1 MKKKILLCAVIALAV
16 LLTAILA
23 ACSGGNTYQAT
34 VEGIDCAT
42 ISDAGKEGV
51 ISAIK
56 EGGSASYDLWLP
68 NKYDPA
74 TVRLTVDGQPISTTL
89 NTQYDNNADLS
100 GVQVALTF
108 TVTDVK
114 KNIVVKVSAEERKAD
129 FVFKLAEGAA
139 VTNRDILTDF
149 RIADKF
155 TALEAVSSES
165 GKTLSFTSSELD
177 ALTEGISITSGR
189 SIGHYELYNSSDDEP
204 GWFIEGEDGYIRP
217 VIDSEKHN
225 YTLLLL
231 TSNLKLNNLVKEVY
245 IYPQNVSY
253 ESWYVN
259 SETGSVADCVISGD
273 GNSTFAANDNR
284 TVTITLK
291 NAEGADLSN
300 AKVFVNDTELK
311 KNASGEYVI
320 EAGKS
325 PIEYVNVGENTNY
338 ITTEFDIRVTGV
350 DMSGA
355 TGAKTFTYEPFGDA
369 FEYDVM
375 SNYYYTEGNTAWYY
389 ENVNGYY
396 ENASFAMDRFNNDSL
411 LPSVITITGESYS
424 KTIDIKE
431 YLPLQPTGYMQAE
444 IYRDEEAGLT
454 VWVHYSENGTD
465 MSDINRISVE
475 VSMRKNYTVSFAE

>member
-1 MKKKILLCAVIALAV
+1 MKKKILLCAIIALAAM
-16 LLTAILA
+16 LTAILA
-23 ACSGGNTYQAT
+23 ACSGGKTYQAS
-34 VEGIDCAT
+34 VEGIDGAA

-56 EGGSASYDLWLP
+56 EGGSASYDLTLP

-74 TVRLTVDGQPISTTL
+74 TVRLTVDGQPLSYTL
-89 NTQYDNNADLS
+89 NANYDNAAMLNDY
-100 GVQVALTF
+100 QVALTF

-139 VTNRDILTDF
+139 VTNRDILADF

-273 GNSTFAANDNR
+273 GNSTFAANDDR

-291 NAEGADLSN
+291 NVEGADLSN

-325 PIEYVNVGENTNY
+325 PIEYVNVDENTNY

-369 FEYDVM
+369 FEYDVL
-375 SNYYYTEGNTAWYY
+375 SNYYYSEGNTAWYY

-396 ENASFAMDRFNNDSL
+396 ENASFYMDRFNSDSL

-444 IYRDEEAGLT
+444 IYRDEEAELR

>member
-1 MKKKILLCAVIALAV
+1 MKKKILLCAIIALAV
-16 LLTAILA
+16 MLTAILA
-23 ACSGGNTYQAT
+23 ACSGGKTYQAT
-34 VEGIDCAT
+34 VEGIDDAT

-56 EGGSASYDLWLP
+56 EGGSASYDLTLP

-74 TVRLTVDGQPISTTL
+74 TVKLTVDGQPISTTL
-89 NTQYDNNADLS
+89 NIQYDNNADLS

-114 KNIVVKVSAEERKAD
+114 KNIVVKVSAEERKVD

-177 ALTEGISITSGR
+177 ALTAGISITSGR
-189 SIGHYELYNSSDDEP
+189 SIGHYELYNSLGDEP
-204 GWFIEGEDGYIRP
+204 GWFINGDDGNINP

-225 YTLLLL
+225 YTLAL
-231 TSNLKLNNLVKEVY
+231 SANGLKLNNLVREIY
-245 IYPQNVSY
+245 IYPQNVNY
-253 ESWYVN
+253 ESWYV
-259 SETGSVADCVISGD
+259 SCEAGSVADCVISGD
-273 GNSTFAANDNR
+273 GNSSFVANDNR

-291 NAEGADLSN
+291 DAEGADLSN
-300 AKVFVNDTELK
+300 AQVFVNDTELK

-325 PIEYVNVGENTNY
+325 PIEYANVDEDTTY
-338 ITTEFDIRVTGV
+338 ITTNFDIRVIGV

-355 TGAKTFTYEPFGDA
+355 TGAKTLVYEPFGDG
-369 FEYDVM
+369 FEYGIT
-375 SNYYYTEGNTAWYY
+375 SNYYYSEGNTAWYY
-389 ENVNGYY
+389 ENEHGYY
-396 ENASFAMDRFNNDSL
+396 ENASIDISRTDNDRV
-411 LPSVITITGESYS
+411 LPSVITITGENYS
-424 KTIDIKE
+424 KAIDIKE
-431 YLPLQPTGYMQAE
+431 SLPLTPTGYMQAD
-444 IYRDEEAGLT
+444 IYRDPEAGLI
-454 VWVHYSENGTD
+454 VWAYYAEPGTA
-465 MSDINRISVE
+465 MSDIDMIVVE
-475 VSMRKNYTVSFAE
+475 MKMSENYTVSFAE

>member
-1 MKKKILLCAVIALAV
+1 MKKKILLCAIIALAV
-16 LLTAILA
+16 MLTAILA
-23 ACSGGNTYQAT
+23 ACSGGKTYQAT
-34 VEGIDCAT
+34 VEGIDGAT

-129 FVFKLAEGAA
+129 FVFKLAEGAS
-139 VTNRDILTDF
+139 VTNRDILADF

-155 TALEAVSSES
+155 TALEAVSSVN

-177 ALTEGISITSGR
+177 ALTSGISITSGK
-189 SIGHYELYNSSDDEP
+189 SIGHYDVYNGSNDEP

-231 TSNLKLNNLVKEVY
+231 ASNLKLNNLVKEVY

-291 NAEGADLSN
+291 NAEGADLSG

-325 PIEYVNVGENTNY
+325 PIEYANVDENTNY

-369 FEYDVM
+369 FEYDVL
-375 SNYYYTEGNTAWYY
+375 SNYYYSEGNTAWYY

-431 YLPLQPTGYMQAE
+431 YLPLQQTGNMQAE

-475 VSMRKNYTVSFAE
+475 VIMSENYTVSFAE